1 MATVNFNVGGKQ
13 FTISK
18 RHILKSTK
26 LDYLDGLRIS
36 DEPIFLDYNYEA
48 FSVVLDYLRH
58 DQFLVP
64 PNVDGNLVELIIDE
78 LGIIISH
85 SQRQILV
92 KSGIDFQKL
101 MQVPP
106 SNETTAEL
114 PPQYTPCT
122 TTSSPSVE
130 VKKPNSNSG
139 TIIDQL
145 FIAVEQKVAELI
157 FSTLYPRISSQ
168 AQQGAFRTT
177 YILLPY
183 GARNGVMTSQFESS
197 KFVERVYLQET
208 QDRFLTQPEVLDHF
222 ADALREKVGV
232 PVTFTNRNVSVRKEN
247 EFGIL
252 ETASFSALVIEFELG
267 RHYV

>member
-58 DQFLVP
+58 DQVLVP
-64 PNVDGNLVELIIDE
+64 PSVNGNLVELIIDE
-78 LGIIISH
+78 LGIMISH

-92 KSGIDFQKL
+92 KSAINFQKS
-101 MQVPP
+101 MQALP
-106 SNETTAEL
+106 SNETTPEL
-114 PPQYTPCT
+114 PPQYTP
-122 TTSSPSVE
+122 SPTISTPSFD
-130 VKKPNSNSG
+130 KKPNSSSG

-177 YILLPY
+177 YILLPH

-197 KFVERVYLQET
+197 KFIERVYLQEA

-267 RHYV
+267 RQYA